1 MMGMERKEEGMRD
14 VGRFPIAAAAS
25 PCSDEERK
33 ETPAAAA
40 EPGQLPHEKRGCGY
54 LQIP

>member
-25 PCSDEERK
+25 PGSDEERK

-40 EPGQLPHEKRGCGY
+40 EPGQLPHDKRGCGY